1 MSTKASE
8 EEPQH
13 HDESD
18 IADEFIDDV
27 CDDDGGCWDVGLAD
41 FFLDF
46 AFQDGDKAGYFPGK
60 TITLQML
67 LGANVLQP
75 GKGAMS
81 IEYLVSLGFFWTGI
95 TPPH

>member
-18 IADEFIDDV
+18 IADEFIDD
-27 CDDDGGCWDVGLAD
+27 
-41 FFLDF
+41 
-46 AFQDGDKAGYFPGK
+46 DGDKAGYFPGK

-81 IEYLVSLGFFWTGI
+81 IEYLVSLGFFQTGI

>member
-41 FFLDF
+41 FFGFCISGWRQGRIL
-46 AFQDGDKAGYFPGK
+46 PGEDDH
-60 TITLQML
+60 
-67 LGANVLQP
+67 AADAARSERAAA
-75 GKGAMS
+75 GKGRD
-81 IEYLVSLGFFWTGI
+81 E
-95 TPPH
+95 H